1 MLFLFI
7 SDPYKLLLLMVKK
20 KSAFFVFFINV
31 LYFSCY
37 TSQGVF
43 VLCSQVTKDLKNQN
57 VFLGGNVNLGCEGTV
72 TDRARNLQLVT
83 LTREPVCR

>member
-1 MLFLFI
+1 
-7 SDPYKLLLLMVKK
+7 MVKK

-43 VLCSQVTKDLKNQN
+43 VLCGQVTKRFKNQN
-57 VFLGGNVNLGCEGTV
+57 IFLGCNIDHGGSEGTV
-72 TDRARNLQLVT
+72 TDRNRSLQLSSP
-83 LTREPVCR
+83 LTKVPVVRAVDVCD